1 MDLIKLSKL
10 LTSYFTTVAAQ
21 LSPKSLTTN
30 WLQKRFESKDMS
42 IYGPVTIIL
51 QNDQKTKSLSPF
63 LYHFLV

>member
-1 MDLIKLSKL
+1 MDLISLSRL
-10 LTSYFTTVAAQ
+10 LTSHFKTVATQ
-21 LSPKSLTTN
+21 LLLKSLTTN